1 MPDLVSKE
9 YDPNAGEWFPYG
21 GDGSDNPGTRTRA
34 MYFFHNSL
42 GIATANQSIV
52 FTDEITTGGSG
63 GDVDPDIISWPL
75 LDTKGNPIE
84 TYSNGVDTCYRYRF
98 NSGSGQI
105 SRIRIGVWQPES
117 PSPEDM
123 AIYERYVNA
132 LKTIFGS
139 ETTSIE
145 VNRVEQLDGEFW
157 EPGNINVLPFD
168 DVTLPVFDEDAGT
181 DRTAINDYNII
192 IQPDDPGTDIVEKA
206 QALQESD
213 GIPRFPNVN
222 IGAGS
227 PGGVDSGII
236 NWNAVGVGTGE
247 TQSGQFMIGDVV
259 ADYGTGDYLLLES
272 TNEDNLFHE
281 RVVFV
286 TGNFETA
293 SDDFAISIETLDD
306 LGFEV
311 EQGEFTI
318 TKLTNAP
325 KLKIKYRMPENTGS
339 SIVITDDIDDVK
351 DGP

>member
-1 MPDLVSKE
+1 
-9 YDPNAGEWFPYG
+9 
-21 GDGSDNPGTRTRA
+21 
-34 MYFFHNSL
+34 
-42 GIATANQSIV
+42 
-52 FTDEITTGGSG
+52 
-63 GDVDPDIISWPL
+63 
-75 LDTKGNPIE
+75 
-84 TYSNGVDTCYRYRF
+84 
-98 NSGSGQI
+98 
-105 SRIRIGVWQPES
+105 
-117 PSPEDM
+117 M